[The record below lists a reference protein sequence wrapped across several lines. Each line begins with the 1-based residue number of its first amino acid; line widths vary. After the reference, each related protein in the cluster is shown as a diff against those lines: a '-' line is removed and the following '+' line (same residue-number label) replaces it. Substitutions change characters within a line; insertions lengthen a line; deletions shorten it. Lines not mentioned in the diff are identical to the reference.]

1 MDIQGMR
8 QYDKQLLGK
17 TGILTTIKRGITI
30 IITQTGLSNT
40 EVGVF
45 LFATITFPT
54 VSEIIR
60 RRTCT

>member
-1 MDIQGMR
+1 MDIQVMR

-45 LFATITFPT
+45 LFLKNTYVMP
-54 VSEIIR
+54 
-60 RRTCT
+60 